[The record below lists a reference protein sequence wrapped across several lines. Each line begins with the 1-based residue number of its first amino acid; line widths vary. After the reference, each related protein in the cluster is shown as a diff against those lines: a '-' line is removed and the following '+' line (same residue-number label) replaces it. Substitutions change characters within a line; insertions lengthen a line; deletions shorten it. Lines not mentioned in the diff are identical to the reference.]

1 MNFATNILILKIN
14 NFNDFSR
21 DFRNS
26 ILFRNMDNS
35 SYSISHA
42 NWNFLLNIWYGYYAW
57 DLQAL
62 NIFGFSYIWFW
73 IRISSTQN
81 VNANDLHFEIKKI
94 YQVFSCNHISND
106 IAIASSPLV
115 SLEFYEKQLDD
126 EYFMRFYSILGLISF
141 EMNNFDFFASMNSK

>member
-1 MNFATNILILKIN
+1 MQQIYWFWKLIISMIFQGISEIRYFSGIWTILRIP
-14 NFNDFSR
+14 F
-21 DFRNS
+21 
-26 ILFRNMDNS
+26 
-35 SYSISHA
+35 SHA

-141 EMNNFDFFASMNSK
+141 EMNNFDFFASINSK